1 MNRIPFFLKKGF
13 TRISIYKRKI
23 GFDDRILNKS
33 NFNATDTQF
42 MDPKNNNLTVYEI
55 KNFDQYYK

>member
-1 MNRIPFFLKKGF
+1 MNRIPFCLKKGF

-33 NFNATDTQF
+33 HFNATDTQF
-42 MDPKNNNLTVYEI
+42 MNPKNNNLTVHEI